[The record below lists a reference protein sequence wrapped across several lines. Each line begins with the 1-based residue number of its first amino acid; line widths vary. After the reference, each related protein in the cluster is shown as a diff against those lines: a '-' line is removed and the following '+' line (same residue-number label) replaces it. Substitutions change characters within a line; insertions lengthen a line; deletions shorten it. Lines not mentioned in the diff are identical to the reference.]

1 MESPARPR
9 RGLSQPGAETSVP
22 PRDSGRA
29 IKHSTLFPGLAATW
43 ARAAD
48 GASLSLFPAG
58 STQESQGE
66 LHDAYF
72 MDGATENLGVSV
84 HGTAACPLA
93 GRRRTG
99 VGSEGCWMGHE
110 KWRGGHRNAE

>member
-1 MESPARPR
+1 M
-9 RGLSQPGAETSVP
+9 
-22 PRDSGRA
+22 
-29 IKHSTLFPGLAATW
+29 
-43 ARAAD
+43 
-48 GASLSLFPAG
+48 
-58 STQESQGE
+58 
-66 LHDAYF
+66 HDAYF